1 MAYRGDFTATNAFF
15 WSSAEDLSIY
25 SGHDLGNTPFL
36 LTLTDGAGKKATGY
50 IGAVGA
56 GETLGAEL
64 ITNPTFDVNTDGW
77 SPIWTGSLAAIDGGQ
92 SGKCLEITANAGD
105 NFGYAGAYTTISF
118 INNELIKMSTYR
130 KNGTDVSKSTQ
141 SYVYLG
147 GDYFVNPRLTT
158 TGSWVLDERYANISG
173 GNASFSLQANNSA
186 TIGLTLLWDEASLK
200 RVTDPPNTAVHIVS
214 SLNGTTRNW
223 ASIASGFNPNTI
235 ASWAVTK
242 QFERDSLRSSQMYLL
257 L

>member
-56 GETLGAEL
+56 GETLDIEINTDVPFNVSGQWTPTGVGFTISGGKAVAL
-64 ITNPTFDVNTDGW
+64 NSDILAQVYNHNVTGITPNILCKVVFDVTDYTDG
-77 SPIWTGSLAAIDGGQ
+77 TVAFL
-92 SGKCLEITANAGD
+92 
-105 NFGYAGAYTTISF
+105 
-118 INNELIKMSTYR
+118 
-130 KNGTDVSKSTQ
+130 
-141 SYVYLG
+141 LG
-147 GDYFVNPRLTT
+147 GDDAVKGTNRNSSGTFTEYITLKASDQYISLRIYAG
-158 TGSWVLDERYANISG
+158 GSDLSCDNFSVKKVLD
-173 GNASFSLQANNSA
+173 
-186 TIGLTLLWDEASLK
+186 
-200 RVTDPPNTAVHIVS
+200 PPSTAVHIVS
-214 SLNGTTRNW
+214 SLNGTTRDW
-223 ASIASGFNPNTI
+223 ASIESGFNPNTI